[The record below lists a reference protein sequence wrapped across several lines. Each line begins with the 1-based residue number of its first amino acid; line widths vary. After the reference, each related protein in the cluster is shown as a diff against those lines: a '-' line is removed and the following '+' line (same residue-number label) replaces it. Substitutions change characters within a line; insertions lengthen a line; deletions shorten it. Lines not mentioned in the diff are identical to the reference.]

1 MSLRTRTLLITGS
14 VALVLLL
21 ALSFSSRLAV
31 LRGFEDVEMEAA
43 LVDVR
48 RVHSE
53 IADVLEHIRSI
64 GGDWGPWDDT
74 YEFVAGLENE
84 YIRKNLSDETVANLN
99 LHFMAFVGPGERLVH
114 VKYLEMVDGQG
125 IEAPMPREWLEALLA
140 RPDLVRRE
148 TPEDYRL
155 GVVAVGEAY
164 LLVAS
169 YPIMKSNSV
178 GPVVGALICGSRL
191 DEALIQRIAEKTH
204 LGLSLRRQADLPAE
218 DGVPCEPHGRVW
230 LRKHE
235 GQRMTALTELRD
247 LDGQRAAWLEIGM
260 DRRIY
265 RQGLLTW
272 RYNVISLLL
281 LGVVFVI
288 GLLLY
293 LERTV
298 LVRLGRV
305 HGAVRAIAHSGDAS
319 QRVPPEGSDELGEL
333 AAGVNGMLAT
343 LEQAHARRVAAEARY
358 RAIVDSQMEM
368 ICRTDEQ
375 GRLTFVNDAFAR
387 ALGESVAALLGRP
400 LESLPV
406 VEIDWGLAQMR
417 AALRRENQVTM
428 ENRLVLP
435 GGERWQLWT
444 HRAIHDANGCL
455 VEYQSVGRDITERRR
470 AEIALR
476 QNQDYLRA
484 LLDSIH
490 CGVLVVEASS
500 RRILDLNAAAAA
512 LVGLSRDQILGQ
524 VCNNFIC
531 PADPG
536 QSLVPDGGW
545 ALDMTEW
552 RLIRADGSEM
562 PILKSVA
569 SVEREGRHLLIESF
583 IDLRPRKQMEADL
596 RASER
601 RYREFFE
608 QDLTGDFI
616 STPDGRILDCNIALA
631 RILGYDSVAAM
642 KTVNLTAFYH
652 RPEEYA
658 QLLQALKFSGRLEG
672 YRSELRNRQAQPIH
686 LVGNIIGH
694 FDEAGELKALQGYLY
709 DETQRILLERH
720 LRQAHKM
727 EALGTLA
734 GGIAHDFNNILSAV
748 LGFSE
753 LALMNLS
760 NAQAVG
766 TNLENVVRAGRRAS
780 ELVKQIL
787 AYSRRADQELTPVK
801 VHLIVEEALK
811 LLRPSLPASI
821 EIDAHLPKDAG
832 CVLADPT
839 QLHQIVMN
847 LCTNAAHAMR
857 KTSGRLEIRLQRE
870 DVSASAERL
879 RRHLSPGSY
888 LKLTV
893 ADTGHGIPPEMLELI
908 FDPYFTTKEK
918 GEGTGMGLSVVQGIV
933 RSYRGAVLVDSLPG
947 AGSTFQVY
955 LPLAAEGPDVPLL
968 DCQQP
973 LPRGGER
980 VMVVDDEPDV
990 ADVTGQRLTRWGYEV
1005 TICTD
1010 SREALERF
1018 RRSPGQF
1025 DLVVTD
1031 QTMPHLN
1038 GDLLGREMLRLRPD
1052 LPVIVCT
1059 GFSKTLSEETALA
1072 MGFRA
1077 FLAKPLS
1084 ARALAQTVRRV
1095 LDQASPCPCA
1105 PMPIR
1110 LWIASASGRLDP
1122 PIKSGYR

>member
-1 MSLRTRTLLITGS
+1 M
-14 VALVLLL
+14 
-21 ALSFSSRLAV
+21 
-31 LRGFEDVEMEAA
+31 
-43 LVDVR
+43 
-48 RVHSE
+48 
-53 IADVLEHIRSI
+53 
-64 GGDWGPWDDT
+64 
-74 YEFVAGLENE
+74 
-84 YIRKNLSDETVANLN
+84 ANLN
-99 LHFMAFVGPGERLVH
+99 LHFMVFVGPDERLVN

-155 GVVAVGEAY
+155 GEVAVGEAY

-204 LGLSLRRQADLPAE
+204 LGLSLRRQAALPAE

-235 GQRMTALTELRD
+235 GQRLTALTELRD
-247 LDGQRAAWLEIGM
+247 LNGQRAAWLEIGM
-260 DRRIY
+260 DRRIS

-281 LGVVFVI
+281 LGVVFVV

-368 ICRTDEQ
+368 ICRTDGQ

-387 ALGESVAALLGRP
+387 ELGESVAALLGRP

-406 VEIDWGLAQMR
+406 VEIDGGLAQIR
-417 AALRRENQVTM
+417 TALRRESQMTM

-444 HRAIHDANGCL
+444 HRAIRDDNGCL

-476 QNQDYLRA
+476 QNQDYQRA
-484 LLDSIH
+484 LLDSIQ

-500 RRILDLNAAAAA
+500 GRILDLNAAAAA
-512 LVGLSRDQILGQ
+512 LVGLSRDKILGQ
-524 VCNNFIC
+524 VCNNVIC
-531 PADPG
+531 PAEPD
-536 QSLVPDGGW
+536 QSLAPDGGW
-545 ALDMTEW
+545 ALEMTEW

-631 RILGYDSVAAM
+631 RILGYDSVAAV
-642 KTVNLTAFYH
+642 KTVKLTAFYH

-658 QLLQALKFSGRLEG
+658 QLLQ
-672 YRSELRNRQAQPIH
+672 
-686 LVGNIIGH
+686 
-694 FDEAGELKALQGYLY
+694 D
-709 DETQRILLERH
+709 
-720 LRQAHKM
+720 
-727 EALGTLA
+727 
-734 GGIAHDFNNILSAV
+734 
-748 LGFSE
+748 
-753 LALMNLS
+753 
-760 NAQAVG
+760 
-766 TNLENVVRAGRRAS
+766 
-780 ELVKQIL
+780 
-787 AYSRRADQELTPVK
+787 
-801 VHLIVEEALK
+801 LK

-821 EIDAHLPKDAG
+821 ETDAHLPRDAD

-857 KTSGRLEIRLQRE
+857 KTSARLEIRLQRE
-870 DVSASAERL
+870 DVSASTERL

-893 ADTGHGIPPEMLELI
+893 ADTGHGILPEMLDLI

-933 RSYRGAVLVDSLPG
+933 HSYRGAVLVDSLPG
-947 AGSTFQVY
+947 AGSTFHVY

-1018 RRSPGQF
+1018 RRNPGQF

-1059 GFSKTLSEETALA
+1059 GFSKTVCEETALA

-1077 FLAKPLS
+1077 FLAKPLF

-1095 LDQASPCPCA
+1095 LDQATPCPCGA
-1105 PMPIR
+1105 DACPAVDSQR
-1110 LWIASASGRLDP
+1110 LRPA
-1122 PIKSGYR
+1122 